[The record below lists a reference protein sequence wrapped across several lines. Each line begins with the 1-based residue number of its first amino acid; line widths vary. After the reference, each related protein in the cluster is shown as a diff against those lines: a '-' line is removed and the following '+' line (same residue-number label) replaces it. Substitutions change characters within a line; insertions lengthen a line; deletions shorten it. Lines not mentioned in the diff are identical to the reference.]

1 MYSKSDN
8 IKVMMGNE
16 IDKIIEYLFNSFLQR
31 YQKVLKE
38 SMRKSEFVF
47 NRVDS
52 LYYKFRKIGLNR
64 GGPYIDSPKW
74 LKNQKVTINPKY
86 NDGKCF

>member
-64 GGPYIDSPKW
+64 GESYIDSPKW
-74 LKNQKVTINPKY
+74 LKN
-86 NDGKCF
+86 

>member
-8 IKVMMGNE
+8 IKVMMGDE

-64 GGPYIDSPKW
+64 GGSHIDS
-74 LKNQKVTINPKY
+74 LN
-86 NDGKCF
+86 G

>member
-1 MYSKSDN
+1 MDSKSDN
-8 IKVMMGNE
+8 IKVMMGDE

-47 NRVDS
+47 NLVDS

-64 GGPYIDSPKW
+64 GGSYIDSPKW
-74 LKNQKVTINPKY
+74 LKN
-86 NDGKCF
+86 